1 MNNTKL
7 RIIADKDIFESDEFI
22 TGKLSLKSRIP
33 LPVKKIKLNF
43 TKSRVMEVC
52 KIETSGKKGIKYSN
66 NKKEY
71 SYDFDIYT
79 SRNEF
84 DNLSSG
90 AHLFPF
96 KFFLKSTDSSTT
108 DIKGIYFDYLVNIN
122 NSYTLTA
129 SLYLNG
135 ASEAIYETTKDV
147 QVVEVFDRTE
157 HFQTKLEVSTML
169 CLLYKTYTLKF
180 FLNKPLYYS
189 GDRLKLDV
197 QMNRSLLKLIDNIE
211 CNLYEVI
218 NVHSPEID
226 IIRTRY
232 VVGGNA
238 ILEKKRY
245 ALSLNIPSTTPTC
258 VNEDMFGLKILMFIN
273 ITFKKSGPIRIR
285 KYLQVVKR
293 KNELPDIENLDV
305 LDGEVFNEKIFLLT

>member
-96 KFFLKSTDSSTT
+96 KFFS
-108 DIKGIYFDYLVNIN
+108 
-122 NSYTLTA
+122 
-129 SLYLNG
+129 
-135 ASEAIYETTKDV
+135 
-147 QVVEVFDRTE
+147 
-157 HFQTKLEVSTML
+157 
-169 CLLYKTYTLKF
+169 
-180 FLNKPLYYS
+180 
-189 GDRLKLDV
+189 
-197 QMNRSLLKLIDNIE
+197 
-211 CNLYEVI
+211 
-218 NVHSPEID
+218 
-226 IIRTRY
+226 
-232 VVGGNA
+232 
-238 ILEKKRY
+238 
-245 ALSLNIPSTTPTC
+245 
-258 VNEDMFGLKILMFIN
+258 
-273 ITFKKSGPIRIR
+273 
-285 KYLQVVKR
+285 
-293 KNELPDIENLDV
+293 
-305 LDGEVFNEKIFLLT
+305 